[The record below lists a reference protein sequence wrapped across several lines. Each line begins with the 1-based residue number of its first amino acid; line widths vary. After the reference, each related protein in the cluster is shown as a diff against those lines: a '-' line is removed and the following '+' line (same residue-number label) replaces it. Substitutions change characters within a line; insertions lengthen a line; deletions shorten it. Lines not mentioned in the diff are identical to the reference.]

1 MDIKESDIMA
11 KKQNLSLLEMIL
23 VIIPIT
29 NALGI
34 DRFVM
39 GDMKWGLIRLVVGI
53 LTVGTVGTILW
64 VIDLVFLFLG
74 RYQTD
79 MLKYLK

>member
-1 MDIKESDIMA
+1 MA
-11 KKQNLSLLEMIL
+11 KKQNLSVLEMVLI
-23 VIIPIT
+23 IIPLT
-29 NALGI
+29 NGLGI

-39 GDMKWGLIRLVVGI
+39 GDMKWGLIRLVLAFVFGI
-53 LTVGTVGTILW
+53 GFILW
-64 VIDLVFLFLG
+64 IVDLVFLFLG

>member
-1 MDIKESDIMA
+1 MA
-11 KKQNLSLLEMIL
+11 KKKSLSLVEIL
-23 VIIPIT
+23 LIVFPT
-29 NALGI
+29 NWFGI

-39 GDMKWGLIRLVVGI
+39 GDTKWGLIRLVLFFVFGI
-53 LTVGTVGTILW
+53 SIILW
-64 VIDLVFLFLG
+64 IVDLVFLFLG